1 MSAKQFSGLV
11 ASILGF
17 VILII
22 GSLGYMDVFALSDT
36 LSYMLMGV
44 GIIMVISALAF
55 ISLMGRKEELTSLKE
70 ECDMGLM
77 DKLKSLFKKSDK
89 KDAAPK
95 LNGTKMEAVQFKGE
109 GRVPD
114 ALRYAAN
121 KLDAKVKAGKFDD
134 KRASAFIAQ
143 LRECEA
149 SSLSDD
155 EKLVQIG
162 QIIGAITFL

>member
-55 ISLMGRKEELTSLKE
+55 ISLMGRKE
-70 ECDMGLM
+70 
-77 DKLKSLFKKSDK
+77 LKSLFKKGDK

-121 KLDAKVKAGKFDD
+121 KLDAQVKAGKFDD

>member
-1 MSAKQFSGLV
+1 MHDVCETVFGIGGFNTRFRHPDYWFARIYGCVCSKRYTQLHVDGSWDHHGD
-11 ASILGF
+11 LG
-17 VILII
+17 
-22 GSLGYMDVFALSDT
+22 
-36 LSYMLMGV
+36 
-44 GIIMVISALAF
+44 
-55 ISLMGRKEELTSLKE
+55 LTSLKE

-121 KLDAKVKAGKFDD
+121 KLDAQVKAGKFDD

>member
-1 MSAKQFSGLV
+1 
-11 ASILGF
+11 
-17 VILII
+17 
-22 GSLGYMDVFALSDT
+22 
-36 LSYMLMGV
+36 
-44 GIIMVISALAF
+44 
-55 ISLMGRKEELTSLKE
+55 
-70 ECDMGLM
+70 MGLM

-89 KDAAPK
+89 KGAAPG
-95 LNGTKMEAVQFKGE
+95 NGETKAVAVQFKGE

-121 KLDAKVKAGKFDD
+121 KIDAQVKAGKFDN
-134 KRASAFIAQ
+134 KRASMFVAQ

-149 SSLSDD
+149 SEQSED